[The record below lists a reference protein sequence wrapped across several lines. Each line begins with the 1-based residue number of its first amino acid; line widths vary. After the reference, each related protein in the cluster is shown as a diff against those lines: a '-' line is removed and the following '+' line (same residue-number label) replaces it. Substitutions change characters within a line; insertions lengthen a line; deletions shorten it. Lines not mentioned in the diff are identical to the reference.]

1 VSRLLKA
8 WRLFHRTGWAGIA
21 EEILKVV
28 HEPVPYWLW
37 CRLRDRL
44 TPREIRLMRK
54 ATDHLSSP
62 PKISVLMPLDGP
74 SKRLLKASLGSL
86 SNQIYP
92 SWEVCLGCEV
102 SDQPGLEQ
110 LVAGTL
116 GRDPG
121 VVILCDDSSSRG
133 DMLNRLLA
141 VASGE
146 FILVLRQGN
155 LLSRHALFL
164 VAHAQQGRQDVG
176 VLYGDEDS
184 LTEAGKRFRPVF
196 KPAWNEEL
204 FLSEDLLGNF
214 CAIRTTVARAL
225 GGFRPG
231 IAGKE
236 VFELALRAVRENGS
250 DTVRH
255 VPFVLSH
262 SRLESG
268 DEAVA
273 GASDR
278 SQSPVA
284 SKRLQAALVQ
294 EHLSACGEG
303 GSAEVTNAGRI
314 RIRYPVPDAS
324 ALVSVIIPTR
334 NRLELLRRCL
344 DSLCAKT
351 RYNSVE
357 LIIVDNQ
364 SDDPATLEYLA
375 SLDLRFPARVLTFD
389 YPFNFAT
396 VNNFAAGDANGE
408 FLCLLNNDIEVISS
422 DWLDEMVAYAA
433 RKRVGAVGAMLYYP
447 NDTVQHGGVVLN
459 GNAAAHLH
467 AGIERGSAGY
477 MGRAQVVQELS
488 AVTAACMVVRKSV
501 WNEVGGMDGDNFAV
515 EFNDVDFCLKLR
527 ERGYRNIWT
536 PHAELYHHESVSRG
550 RNDTPEKRER
560 SEREKAALKRRWG
573 TILDNDPAWNPN
585 LTFDFSEPSP
595 SLVRRVERPWLQGRV
610 QLGPVG

>member
-1 VSRLLKA
+1 MSRLLKA
-8 WRLFHRTGWAGIA
+8 WRLFRRTGWAGIA
-21 EEILKVV
+21 EQILKVFNK
-28 HEPVPYWLW
+28 PVPYWLW
-37 CRLRDRL
+37 CWLRDRL
-44 TPREIRLMRK
+44 TPRDIFRIK
-54 ATDHLSSP
+54 AATVSLPSQP
-62 PKISVLMPLDGP
+62 RISVLIPLGVP
-74 SKRLLKASLGSL
+74 SERRLKASLESL
-86 SNQIYP
+86 SKQVYP
-92 SWEVCLGCEV
+92 SWEVCIGCEV
-102 SDQPGLEQ
+102 AAQPSLKN
-110 LVAGTL
+110 LVSETL
-116 GRDPG
+116 GWEPRA
-121 VVILCDDSSSRG
+121 VVLCDGSASRG
-133 DMLNRLLA
+133 EMLNRLLGM
-141 VASGE
+141 ASGE
-146 FILVLRQGN
+146 FLLVLTQGD
-155 LLSRHALFL
+155 LLSPHALFL
-164 VAHAQQGRQDVG
+164 LAQAQQGRPG
-176 VLYGDEDS
+176 VDMLYADEDS
-184 LTEAGKRFRPVF
+184 LIEMGKRVRPIF

-236 VFELALRAVRENGS
+236 VFELALRVVRENGPG
-250 DTVRH
+250 TARH
-255 VPFVLSH
+255 VPFVLCH
-262 SRLESG
+262 TGPATAPDAGSG
-268 DEAVA
+268 VS
-273 GASDR
+273 GR
-278 SQSPVA
+278 SENPFSI
-284 SKRLQAALVQ
+284 KRLQAALVQ

-314 RIRYPVPDAS
+314 RIRYPVPEES
-324 ALVSVIIPTR
+324 GLVSVIVPTR

-344 DSLCAKT
+344 DSLCTKT

-357 LIIVDNQ
+357 LIVVDNQ

-375 SLDLRFPARVLTFD
+375 SLDLRFPARVLTFNH
-389 YPFNFAT
+389 PFNFAT
-396 VNNFAAGDANGE
+396 VNNFAAGEANGK

-433 RKRVGAVGAMLYYP
+433 RKKVGAVGAMLYYP

-573 TILDNDPAWNPN
+573 AILDNDPAWNPN
-585 LTFDFSEPSP
+585 LTFDFSVPSP
-595 SLVRRVERPWLQGRV
+595 SLVRRAKRPWLQGRV
-610 QLGPVG
+610 R